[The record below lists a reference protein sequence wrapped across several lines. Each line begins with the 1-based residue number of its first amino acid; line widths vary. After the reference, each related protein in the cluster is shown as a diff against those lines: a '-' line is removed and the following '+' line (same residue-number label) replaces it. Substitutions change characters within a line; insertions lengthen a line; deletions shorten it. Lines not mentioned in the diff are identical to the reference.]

1 MFKRAKTICTTKN
14 NRCGTSM
21 TSTPS
26 DPAGKSFRAVCVF
39 LLIAGSA
46 AATDLYSKHAVFEQL
61 IQPAALA
68 PQIEEFKAYNP
79 NRPID
84 AHFTRAV
91 LSSLHISRPVCD
103 GLSLTISTNPGIVFG
118 IDAIPRWVV
127 NAVTVFAMIFVGV
140 YFVVSPRRNG
150 WLHVALALIL
160 GGAIGNLYDRLFS
173 EVTLPGLPP
182 IVGHVRDFIDCSD
195 LHYDYVFNLADA
207 YLVVGVGIIFL
218 QWAIESLR
226 SKKAQAQ

>member
-1 MFKRAKTICTTKN
+1 MTT
-14 NRCGTSM
+14 TS
-21 TSTPS
+21 S
-26 DPAGKSFRAVCVF
+26 DPAGRSLRAVCVF
-39 LLIAGSA
+39 LLIAGA
-46 AATDLYSKHAVFEQL
+46 AAASDLYSKHAVFEQL
-61 IQPAALA
+61 IQPAELA
-68 PQIEEFKAYNP
+68 PEIESIKAYN
-79 NRPID
+79 RDRTID
-84 AHFTRAV
+84 ADFTRAV
-91 LSSLHISRPVCD
+91 LSRLHISRPVCH
-103 GLSLTISTNPGIVFG
+103 GLSLTVSTNPGIVFG

-127 NAVTVFAMIFVGV
+127 NAVTIFAMVFVGV

-195 LHYDYVFNLADA
+195 LHYNYVFNLADA

-218 QWAIESLR
+218 QWAIESR
-226 SKKAQAQ
+226 RTKKANAK

>member
-1 MFKRAKTICTTKN
+1 
-14 NRCGTSM
+14 M

-26 DPAGKSFRAVCVF
+26 DSAGRSFRAVCVF
-39 LLIAGSA
+39 LLIAGA
-46 AATDLYSKHAVFEQL
+46 AAFSDLYSKHAVFEQL
-61 IQPAALA
+61 IQPQELTSE
-68 PQIEEFKAYNP
+68 IEAIKAYNLD
-79 NRPID
+79 RQID
-84 AHFTRAV
+84 ARFTRAV
-91 LSSLHISRPVCD
+91 LSQLHISRPVCY
-103 GLSLTISTNPGIVFG
+103 GLSLTVSTNPGIVFG

-127 NAVTVFAMIFVGV
+127 NAVTIFAMVFVGV

-182 IVGHVRDFIDCSD
+182 IVGHVRDFIDCSE

-207 YLVVGVGIIFL
+207 YLVIGVGIIFL
-218 QWAIESLR
+218 QWAIESR
-226 SKKAQAQ
+226 RAKKASAK